1 MLAITR
7 KVNQKLKIGDD
18 ITIIVKNIRGKNV
31 RLLID
36 APKEMQINRLDELFK
51 DRKNFI
57 EGIEN
62 DRD

>member
-36 APKEMQINRLDELFK
+36 APKEIEINRLDELFQ
-51 DRKNFI
+51 DRKDFI